1 MREKKGHVFGQKKGK
16 KPKNLFSLSFI
27 SLRVKFSTKNSPLDI
42 YIHVAIENEHV
53 CIHDRI
59 DAHFVLANC
68 ESFFGAE
75 EVLEHAHGI
84 LGDVFLLLFVFV
96 VVRDETIYEIEC
108 REKRARGERRE
119 RKRDGSFSE
128 SDRGGTN

>member
-1 MREKKGHVFGQKKGK
+1 MKRNAIVRG
-16 KPKNLFSLSFI
+16 NLVVVKI
-27 SLRVKFSTKNSPLDI
+27 SC
-42 YIHVAIENEHV
+42 A
-53 CIHDRI
+53 
-59 DAHFVLANC
+59 
-68 ESFFGAE
+68 
-75 EVLEHAHGI
+75 
-84 LGDVFLLLFVFV
+84 FVFV